1 MGLEVWGLD
10 LMGDRGL
17 RFGFRSVDWVSAVTY
32 HVWF

>member
-17 RFGFRSVDWVSAVTY
+17 RFGFRSVEWIGY
-32 HVWF
+32 RL